1 MIKFYLFII
10 FAFSIFFYGIAVGHY
25 EIFPFDLIQ
34 DLKLSVSENFEN
46 NQNDMLIYE
55 ENIDSLILINS
66 ENDVIDKRKALT
78 NFIWNDQIPY
88 SSTLLIDKNIID
100 ERYQNISNL
109 KSIYRLDIGMEYN
122 INSIAYLF
130 LPENSNNKLIIY
142 HQGHGGDFVNGKD
155 NIDFFLDQDYT
166 VLAFSMPLLGMN
178 NQPIIDLDHFGKIK
192 FTNHKQLQFLE
203 SSDFSPVKFFI
214 EPIGVSLN
222 YLDEN
227 FDFDSYYMMGI
238 SGGGWT
244 TVLFSAIDDRISQSY
259 SVAGTYPI
267 FMRSDSKNIGDYEQ
281 IIPELYRIT
290 NYLELYIL
298 SSYGDDRIH
307 VQIFNNNDPCCFSGN
322 ISGIYDHKINE
333 RLIKLDKGNFF
344 LYIDD
349 THNEHKI
356 SEYSRNLILKHM
368 NNEILEK

>member
-1 MIKFYLFII
+1 MIKFYLLSI
-10 FAFSIFFYGIAVGHY
+10 FVFSIFIYGITVGHY
-25 EIFPFDLIQ
+25 EIFPFDLIKNSKS
-34 DLKLSVSENFEN
+34 LILNNFEKE
-46 NQNDMLIYE
+46 QNDILIYE

-66 ENDVIDKRKALT
+66 KNDIINKREQLS
-78 NFIWNDQIPY
+78 NFIWNDHVPY
-88 SSTLLIDKNIID
+88 SSTILVDENIVD
-100 ERYQNISNL
+100 ERYQNLSNL
-109 KSIYRLDIGMEYN
+109 KSIHRLNVSMEYS
-122 INSIAYLF
+122 INSISYLF
-130 LPENSNNKLIIY
+130 LPENSNGKLIIY

-155 NIDFFLDQDYT
+155 NIDFFLDKNYSI
-166 VLAFSMPLLGMN
+166 LAFSMPLLGMN
-178 NQPIIDLDHFGKIK
+178 NQPIIDLEHFGKIK
-192 FTNHKQLQFLE
+192 FTDHKQLQFLE
-203 SSDFSPVKFFI
+203 SSEFSPVKFFI

-259 SVAGTYPI
+259 SVAGTIPI

-281 IIPELYRIT
+281 IIPELYAIT

-298 SSYGDDRIH
+298 NSYGDNRIH

-322 ISGIYDHKINE
+322 FSGIYDHKINE

-344 LYIDD
+344 LYVDD

-356 SEYSRNLILKHM
+356 SEYSRILISEHM
-368 NNEILEK
+368 NNKILEN

>member
-34 DLKLSVSENFEN
+34 NSKSLVLNNFEKE
-46 NQNDMLIYE
+46 QNDILIYE

-66 ENDVIDKRKALT
+66 ENDIIKKKEALR
-78 NFIWNDQIPY
+78 NFIWNDHVPY
-88 SSTLLIDKNIID
+88 SSTILIDENIID

-109 KSIYRLDIGMEYN
+109 KSIYRLDISMEYDVH
-122 INSIAYLF
+122 SIAYLF
-130 LPENSNNKLIIY
+130 LPENSNDKLIIY
-142 HQGHGGDFVNGKD
+142 HQGHGGDFILGKD
-155 NIDFFLDQDYT
+155 TIDFFLDKDYT

-192 FTNHKQLQFLE
+192 FTNHKHLHFLE
-203 SSDFSPVKFFI
+203 SSEFSPVKFFI

-222 YLDEN
+222 YLDDN
-227 FDFDSYYMMGI
+227 FDFNSYYMMGI

-259 SVAGTYPI
+259 SIAGTYPI

-281 IIPELYRIT
+281 TISELYAIT
-290 NYLELYIL
+290 NYLELYVL
-298 SSYGDDRIH
+298 NSYGDNRIH
-307 VQIFNNNDPCCFSGN
+307 VQIFNINDPCCFSGN
-322 ISGIYDHKINE
+322 ISGIYDDKINQ

>member
-1 MIKFYLFII
+1 MIKFYLLSI
-10 FAFSIFFYGIAVGHY
+10 FVFSIFIYGITVGHY
-25 EIFPFDLIQ
+25 EIFPFDLIKNSKS
-34 DLKLSVSENFEN
+34 LILNNFEKE
-46 NQNDMLIYE
+46 QNDILIYE

-66 ENDVIDKRKALT
+66 KNDIINKREQLS
-78 NFIWNDQIPY
+78 NFIWNDQVPY
-88 SSTLLIDKNIID
+88 SSTILVDENIVD
-100 ERYQNISNL
+100 ERYQNLSNL
-109 KSIYRLDIGMEYN
+109 KSIHRLNVSMEYGV
-122 INSIAYLF
+122 NSIAYLF
-130 LPENSNNKLIIY
+130 LPENSNGKLIIY

-155 NIDFFLDQDYT
+155 HIDFFLDKNYSI
-166 VLAFSMPLLGMN
+166 LAFSMPLLGMN
-178 NQPIIDLDHFGKIK
+178 NQPIIDLEHFGKIK
-192 FTNHKQLQFLE
+192 FTDHKQLRFLE
-203 SSDFSPVKFFI
+203 SSEFSPVKFFI

-259 SVAGTYPI
+259 SVAGTVPI

-281 IIPELYRIT
+281 IIPELYAIT

-298 SSYGDDRIH
+298 NSYGDNRIH

-322 ISGIYDHKINE
+322 FSGIYDHKINE

-344 LYIDD
+344 LYVDD

-356 SEYSRNLILKHM
+356 SEYSRILISEHM
-368 NNEILEK
+368 KNEILEN

>member
-10 FAFSIFFYGIAVGHY
+10 FVFSIFLCGITVGYY

-34 DLKLSVSENFEN
+34 NSKSLVLNNFEEE
-46 NQNDMLIYE
+46 QNDILIYE

-66 ENDVIDKRKALT
+66 ENDIIKKKEALR
-78 NFIWNDQIPY
+78 NFIWNDHVPY
-88 SSTLLIDKNIID
+88 SSTILIDENIID
-100 ERYQNISNL
+100 KRYQNISNL

-130 LPENSNNKLIIY
+130 LPKNSNDKLIIY
-142 HQGHGGDFVNGKD
+142 HQGHSGDFVNGKD
-155 NIDFFLDQDYT
+155 NIDFFLDKNYT

-203 SSDFSPVKFFI
+203 SSEFSPVKFFI

-259 SVAGTYPI
+259 SIAGTIPI

-281 IIPELYRIT
+281 IIPELYNIS
-290 NYLELYIL
+290 NYLELYIMG
-298 SSYGDDRIH
+298 SYGSERKLVLIYNE
-307 VQIFNNNDPCCFSGN
+307 FDPCCFPGEL
-322 ISGIYDHKINE
+322 YD
-333 RLIKLDKGNFF
+333 RFPFGD
-344 LYIDD
+344 
-349 THNEHKI
+349 
-356 SEYSRNLILKHM
+356 ILKL
-368 NNEILEK
+368 NLEKIGEGEFDIIIDQEQNKHIISKEIMLTIISSINDK

>member
-34 DLKLSVSENFEN
+34 DLKLSVSDNFEN
-46 NQNDMLIYE
+46 NQNDILIYE

-66 ENDVIDKRKALT
+66 ENDVIDKRKTLT
-78 NFIWNDQIPY
+78 NFIWNDEIPY
-88 SSTLLIDKNIID
+88 SSTLLIEKNIID

-130 LPENSNNKLIIY
+130 LPENSNDKLIIY
-142 HQGHGGDFVNGKD
+142 HQGHGGDFVDGKD
-155 NIDFFLDQDYT
+155 NIDFFLDKNYS

-259 SVAGTYPI
+259 SVAGTIPI

-281 IIPELYRIT
+281 IIPELYAIT

-298 SSYGDDRIH
+298 NSYGDDRIH

-322 ISGIYDHKINE
+322 ISGIYDDKINQ

>member
-10 FAFSIFFYGIAVGHY
+10 FVFSIFLCGIAVGHY

-34 DLKLSVSENFEN
+34 NFKSLVLNNFEEE
-46 NQNDMLIYE
+46 QNDILIYE
-55 ENIDSLILINS
+55 KNIDSLILINS
-66 ENDVIDKRKALT
+66 ENDIIKKKEALR
-78 NFIWNDQIPY
+78 NFIWNDHVPY
-88 SSTLLIDKNIID
+88 SSTILIDENIID

-109 KSIYRLDIGMEYN
+109 KSIYRLDIGMEYDVH
-122 INSIAYLF
+122 SIAYLF
-130 LPENSNNKLIIY
+130 LPENSNDKLIIY
-142 HQGHGGDFVNGKD
+142 HQGHGGDFILGKD
-155 NIDFFLDQDYT
+155 NIDFFLDKNYA

-178 NQPIIDLDHFGKIK
+178 NQPIIDLDNFGKIK
-192 FTNHKQLQFLE
+192 FTTHKHFQFLE
-203 SSDFSPVKFFI
+203 SSEFSPVKFFI

-227 FDFDSYYMMGI
+227 FNFDSYYMMGI

-322 ISGIYDHKINE
+322 ISGIYDNKIKE
-333 RLIKLDKGNFF
+333 KLIALKSGNFS

-349 THNEHKI
+349 SHNKHKI
-356 SEYSRNLILKHM
+356 SEYSRSLILQHL
-368 NNEILEK
+368 NNVDLNN

>member
-1 MIKFYLFII
+1 MFKFYLFII

-259 SVAGTYPI
+259 SVAGTFPI

-281 IIPELYRIT
+281 IIPELYAIT

-298 SSYGDDRIH
+298 NSYGDDRIH

-356 SEYSRNLILKHM
+356 SEYSRILISEYM
-368 NNEILEK
+368 NNKILEK

>member
-34 DLKLSVSENFEN
+34 DLKLSVSDNFEN
-46 NQNDMLIYE
+46 NQNDILIYE

-66 ENDVIDKRKALT
+66 ENDVIDKRKTLT
-78 NFIWNDQIPY
+78 NFIWNDEIPY
-88 SSTLLIDKNIID
+88 SSTLLIEKNIID

-130 LPENSNNKLIIY
+130 LPENSNDKLIIY
-142 HQGHGGDFVNGKD
+142 HQGHGGDFVDGKD
-155 NIDFFLDQDYT
+155 NIDFFLDKNYS

-259 SVAGTYPI
+259 SVAGTIPI

-281 IIPELYRIT
+281 IIPELYAIA

-298 SSYGDDRIH
+298 NSYGDDRIH

-322 ISGIYDHKINE
+322 ISGIYDDKINQ

>member
-1 MIKFYLFII
+1 MFKFYLFII

-259 SVAGTYPI
+259 SVAGTIPI

-281 IIPELYRIT
+281 IIPELYAIT

-298 SSYGDDRIH
+298 NSYGDDRIH
-307 VQIFNNNDPCCFSGN
+307 VQIFNKDDPCCFSGN

-333 RLIKLDKGNFF
+333 RLKILDKGNFI
-344 LYIDD
+344 LHIDD

-356 SEYSRNLILKHM
+356 SEYSRILISEYM
-368 NNEILEK
+368 NNTISEK

>member
-10 FAFSIFFYGIAVGHY
+10 FVLSIFLCGIAVGHY

-34 DLKLSVSENFEN
+34 NFKSLVLNNFEEE
-46 NQNDMLIYE
+46 QNDILIYE

-66 ENDVIDKRKALT
+66 ENDIIKKTEALS
-78 NFIWNDQIPY
+78 NFIWNDQVPY
-88 SSTLLIDKNIID
+88 SSTILVDENIID
-100 ERYQNISNL
+100 ERYQNLSNL
-109 KSIYRLDIGMEYN
+109 KSIHKLDIDMEYDVH
-122 INSIAYLF
+122 SIAYLF
-130 LPENSNNKLIIY
+130 LPENSNDELIIY
-142 HQGHGGDFVNGKD
+142 HQGHGGDFILGKD
-155 NIDFFLDQDYT
+155 NIDFFLDKNYA

-178 NQPIIDLDHFGKIK
+178 NQPIIDLDNFGKIK
-192 FTNHKQLQFLE
+192 FTTHKQLQFLE
-203 SSDFSPVKFFI
+203 SSEFSPVKFFI

-259 SVAGTYPI
+259 SVAGTVPI
-267 FMRSDSKNIGDYEQ
+267 FMRTNSDIGDYEQ
-281 IIPELYRIT
+281 IIPELYTIA

-298 SSYGDDRIH
+298 NSYGDNRIH
-307 VQIFNNNDPCCFSGN
+307 VQIFNENDPCCFSGN
-322 ISGIYDHKINE
+322 VSGIYDHKINE
-333 RLIKLDKGNFF
+333 RLTTLDGGSFF
-344 LYIDD
+344 IYVDD

-356 SEYSRNLILKHM
+356 SEYSRILISEYM
-368 NNEILEK
+368 NNKILEN

>member
-1 MIKFYLFII
+1 MFKFYLFII

-259 SVAGTYPI
+259 SVAGTFPI

-281 IIPELYRIT
+281 TIPELYAIT

-298 SSYGDDRIH
+298 NSYGDDRIH
-307 VQIFNNNDPCCFSGN
+307 VQIFNKDDPCCFSGN

-333 RLIKLDKGNFF
+333 RLKILDKGNFI
-344 LYIDD
+344 LHIDD

-356 SEYSRNLILKHM
+356 SEYSRILISEYM
-368 NNEILEK
+368 NNTISEK

>member
-1 MIKFYLFII
+1 MFKFYLFII

-34 DLKLSVSENFEN
+34 NSKSLMLNNFEEE
-46 NQNDMLIYE
+46 QNDILIYE
-55 ENIDSLILINS
+55 KNIDSLILINS
-66 ENDVIDKRKALT
+66 ENDVIKKTEALS
-78 NFIWNDQIPY
+78 NFIWNDQVPY
-88 SSTLLIDKNIID
+88 SSTILVDENIID
-100 ERYQNISNL
+100 ERYQNLSNL
-109 KSIYRLDIGMEYN
+109 KSIYKLDISMEYDVH
-122 INSIAYLF
+122 SIAYLF
-130 LPENSNNKLIIY
+130 LPENSNDKLIIY
-142 HQGHGGDFVNGKD
+142 HQGHGGDFILGKD
-155 NIDFFLDQDYT
+155 NIDFFLDKNYA

-192 FTNHKQLQFLE
+192 FTNHKHLHFLE
-203 SSDFSPVKFFI
+203 SSEFSPVKFFI

-227 FDFDSYYMMGI
+227 FNFDSYYMVGI

-259 SVAGTYPI
+259 SVAGTIPI

-281 IIPELYRIT
+281 IIPELYAIT

-298 SSYGDDRIH
+298 NSYGDDRIH

-356 SEYSRNLILKHM
+356 SEYSRILISEYM
-368 NNEILEK
+368 NNKTLEK

>member
-1 MIKFYLFII
+1 MIKFYILLI
-10 FAFSIFFYGIAVGHY
+10 FVFSIFIYGITVGHY

-34 DLKLSVSENFEN
+34 NFKSLIFDDFKEKQN
-46 NQNDMLIYE
+46 NILIYE
-55 ENIDSLILINS
+55 ENIDSLIWINS
-66 ENDVIDKRKALT
+66 ENDVSNKRKALT
-78 NFIWNDQIPY
+78 NFIWNDQVPY
-88 SSTLLIDKNIID
+88 SSTILVDENIVD
-100 ERYQNISNL
+100 ERYQNLSNL
-109 KSIYRLDIGMEYN
+109 KSIHRLTISMEYSV
-122 INSIAYLF
+122 NSISYLF
-130 LPENSNNKLIIY
+130 LPENSNDKLIIY
-142 HQGHGGDFVNGKD
+142 HQGHGGDFVNGKET
-155 NIDFFLDQDYT
+155 IDFFLDKNYS

-178 NQPIIDLDHFGKIK
+178 NQPIIDLEHFGKIK
-192 FTNHKQLQFLE
+192 FTNHKHLQFLE
-203 SSDFSPVKFFI
+203 SSEFSPVKFFI

-222 YLDEN
+222 YLDQN

-244 TVLFSAIDDRISQSY
+244 TVLYSAIDDRISQSY
-259 SVAGTYPI
+259 SIAGTFPI

-281 IIPELYRIT
+281 IIPELYAIV

-298 SSYGDDRIH
+298 NSYGDNRIH

-322 ISGIYDHKINE
+322 ISGIYDHEINE

-356 SEYSRNLILKHM
+356 SEYSKNLISEHM
-368 NNEILEK
+368 DNKI

>member
-1 MIKFYLFII
+1 MFKFYLFII

-259 SVAGTYPI
+259 SVAGTIPI

-298 SSYGDDRIH
+298 NSYGDDRIH

-356 SEYSRNLILKHM
+356 SEYSRILISEYM
-368 NNEILEK
+368 NNKILEK

>member
-34 DLKLSVSENFEN
+34 NSKSLVLNNFEKE
-46 NQNDMLIYE
+46 QNDILIYE

-66 ENDVIDKRKALT
+66 ENDVIKKTEALS
-78 NFIWNDQIPY
+78 NFIWNDQVPY
-88 SSTLLIDKNIID
+88 SSTILVDENIID
-100 ERYQNISNL
+100 ERYQNLSNL
-109 KSIYRLDIGMEYN
+109 KSIYKLDISMEYDVH
-122 INSIAYLF
+122 SIAYLF
-130 LPENSNNKLIIY
+130 LPENSNDKLIIY
-142 HQGHGGDFVNGKD
+142 HQGHGGDFILGKD
-155 NIDFFLDQDYT
+155 TIDFFLDKDYT

-192 FTNHKQLQFLE
+192 FTNHKHLHFLE
-203 SSDFSPVKFFI
+203 SSEFSPVKFFI

-222 YLDEN
+222 YLDNN
-227 FDFDSYYMMGI
+227 FDFNSYYMMGI

-259 SVAGTYPI
+259 SVAGTIPI

-281 IIPELYRIT
+281 IIPELYAIT

-298 SSYGDDRIH
+298 NSYGDDRIH

-356 SEYSRNLILKHM
+356 SEYSRILISEYM
-368 NNEILEK
+368 NNKILEK

>member
-1 MIKFYLFII
+1 MIKFYLLSI
-10 FAFSIFFYGIAVGHY
+10 FVFSIFIYGITVGHY
-25 EIFPFDLIQ
+25 EIFPFDLIKNSKS
-34 DLKLSVSENFEN
+34 LILNNFEKE
-46 NQNDMLIYE
+46 QNDILIYE

-66 ENDVIDKRKALT
+66 KNDIINKREQLS
-78 NFIWNDQIPY
+78 NFIWNDHVPY
-88 SSTLLIDKNIID
+88 SSTILVDENIVD
-100 ERYQNISNL
+100 ERYQNLSNL
-109 KSIYRLDIGMEYN
+109 KSIHRLNVSMEYS
-122 INSIAYLF
+122 INSISYLF
-130 LPENSNNKLIIY
+130 LPENSNGKLIIY

-155 NIDFFLDQDYT
+155 NIDFFLDKNYSI
-166 VLAFSMPLLGMN
+166 LAFSMPLLGMN
-178 NQPIIDLDHFGKIK
+178 NQPIIDLEHFGKIK
-192 FTNHKQLQFLE
+192 FTDHKQLQFLE
-203 SSDFSPVKFFI
+203 SSEFSPVKFFI

-259 SVAGTYPI
+259 SVAGTIPI

-281 IIPELYRIT
+281 IIPELYAIT

-298 SSYGDDRIH
+298 NSYGDNRIH

-344 LYIDD
+344 LHIDD

-356 SEYSRNLILKHM
+356 SEYSRILISEYM
-368 NNEILEK
+368 NNKILEK

>member
-34 DLKLSVSENFEN
+34 NSKSLVLNNFEEE
-46 NQNDMLIYE
+46 QNDILIYE

-66 ENDVIDKRKALT
+66 ENDIIKKREALS
-78 NFIWNDQIPY
+78 NFIWNDQVPY
-88 SSTLLIDKNIID
+88 SSTILVDENIID
-100 ERYQNISNL
+100 ERYQNLSNL
-109 KSIYRLDIGMEYN
+109 KSIYKLDISMEYDVH
-122 INSIAYLF
+122 SIAYLF
-130 LPENSNNKLIIY
+130 LPENSNDKLIIY
-142 HQGHGGDFVNGKD
+142 HQGHDGDFILGKD
-155 NIDFFLDQDYT
+155 NIDFFLDENYA

-178 NQPIIDLDHFGKIK
+178 NQPIIDLEHFGKIK

-203 SSDFSPVKFFI
+203 SSEFSPVTFFI

-227 FDFDSYYMMGI
+227 FDFDSYYMMGL

-259 SVAGTYPI
+259 SVAGTVPI

-281 IIPELYRIT
+281 IIPELYSIT

-298 SSYGDDRIH
+298 NSYGDERIH
-307 VQIFNNNDPCCFSGN
+307 VQIFNKNDPCCFSGN

-333 RLIKLDKGNFF
+333 RLRILDKGNFF
-344 LYIDD
+344 LHIDD

-356 SEYSRNLILKHM
+356 SDYSRILISEYM
-368 NNEILEK
+368 NNKILEE

>member
-1 MIKFYLFII
+1 MIKFYLLVVFI
-10 FAFSIFFYGIAVGHY
+10 FSIFLCGITIGYY
-25 EIFPFDLIQ
+25 EIFSFDSIQ
-34 DLKLSVSENFEN
+34 NFKSLVLNDFEKEQN
-46 NQNDMLIYE
+46 NILIYE

-66 ENDVIDKRKALT
+66 KNDVIQKQEALR
-78 NFIWNDQIPY
+78 NFIWNNQIPY
-88 SSTLLIDKNIID
+88 SSVLSIDQNIVD
-100 ERYQNISNL
+100 ERYQNLSNL
-109 KSIYRLDIGMEYN
+109 KSIYRLNITMENN

-142 HQGHGGDFVNGKD
+142 HQGHGGDFVLGKE
-155 NIDFFLDQDYT
+155 NIDFFLDEDYA

-178 NQPIIDLDHFGKIK
+178 DQPIIDLDNFGKIK
-192 FTNHKQLQFLE
+192 FTTHKHLRFLE
-203 SSDFSPVKFFI
+203 SSEFSPVKFFI

-227 FDFDSYYMMGI
+227 FNFESYYMVGI

-281 IIPELYRIT
+281 TIPELYRIT

-298 SSYGDDRIH
+298 NSYGDNRIH

-322 ISGIYDHKINE
+322 ISGIYDDKINE
-333 RLIKLDKGNFF
+333 RLRILDKGNFF

-356 SEYSRNLILKHM
+356 SEYSRSLFLQHM
-368 NNEILEK
+368 NNLNLND

>member
-10 FAFSIFFYGIAVGHY
+10 FVLSIFLCGIAVGHY

-34 DLKLSVSENFEN
+34 NSKSLILNNFEKEQN
-46 NQNDMLIYE
+46 NILIYE

-66 ENDVIDKRKALT
+66 ENDVIDKRKTLT
-78 NFIWNDQIPY
+78 NFIWNDQVPY
-88 SSTLLIDKNIID
+88 SSTILVDENIVD
-100 ERYQNISNL
+100 ERYQNLSNL
-109 KSIYRLDIGMEYN
+109 KSIHRLTISMEYSV
-122 INSIAYLF
+122 NSISYLF
-130 LPENSNNKLIIY
+130 LPENSNDQLIIY
-142 HQGHGGDFVNGKD
+142 HQGHRGDFINGKD
-155 NIDFFLDQDYT
+155 TIDFFLDKNYS

-203 SSDFSPVKFFI
+203 SSEFSPVKFFI

-222 YLDEN
+222 YLNKN

-259 SVAGTYPI
+259 SVAGTIPI

-281 IIPELYRIT
+281 IIPELYAIT

-298 SSYGDDRIH
+298 NSYGDDRIH
-307 VQIFNNNDPCCFSGN
+307 VQISNNNDPCCFSGN

-344 LYIDD
+344 LYTDY

-356 SEYSRNLILKHM
+356 SEYSRILISEHM
-368 NNEILEK
+368 DNKILEK

>member
-1 MIKFYLFII
+1 MFKFYLFII

-259 SVAGTYPI
+259 SVAGTIPI

-322 ISGIYDHKINE
+322 ISGIYDNKIKE
-333 RLIKLDKGNFF
+333 KLIALKSGNFS

-349 THNEHKI
+349 SHNKHKI
-356 SEYSRNLILKHM
+356 SEYSRSLILQHL
-368 NNEILEK
+368 NNVDLNN

>member
-10 FAFSIFFYGIAVGHY
+10 FVFSIFLCGIAVGHY

-34 DLKLSVSENFEN
+34 NSKSLVLNNFEEE
-46 NQNDMLIYE
+46 QNDILIYE

-66 ENDVIDKRKALT
+66 ENDIIKKKEALR
-78 NFIWNDQIPY
+78 NFIWNDHVPY
-88 SSTLLIDKNIID
+88 SSTILIDENIID
-100 ERYQNISNL
+100 ERYQNLSNL
-109 KSIYRLDIGMEYN
+109 KSIHRLDISMEYN

-130 LPENSNNKLIIY
+130 LPENSNDKLIIY

-155 NIDFFLDQDYT
+155 NIDFFLDKNYA

-178 NQPIIDLDHFGKIK
+178 NQPIIDLEHFGKIK

-203 SSDFSPVKFFI
+203 SSEFSPVKFFI

-222 YLDEN
+222 YLNKN

-259 SVAGTYPI
+259 SVAGTFPM

-290 NYLELYIL
+290 NYLELYLMGSFGNERKLLLI
-298 SSYGDDRIH
+298 YNE
-307 VQIFNNNDPCCFSGN
+307 FDPCCFFGELY
-322 ISGIYDHKINE
+322 YDFPFG
-333 RLIKLDKGNFF
+333 D
-344 LYIDD
+344 
-349 THNEHKI
+349 
-356 SEYSRNLILKHM
+356 ILKSNLKKIGEGEFDIIIEHQQ
-368 NNEILEK
+368 N

>member
-10 FAFSIFFYGIAVGHY
+10 LVFSIFIYGIAVGHY

-34 DLKLSVSENFEN
+34 DLKLSVSDNFEN

-66 ENDVIDKRKALT
+66 ENDVIDKRKTLT

-259 SVAGTYPI
+259 SVAGTIPI

-281 IIPELYRIT
+281 IIPELYAIT

-298 SSYGDDRIH
+298 NSYGDDRIH

-356 SEYSRNLILKHM
+356 SEYSRILISEYM
-368 NNEILEK
+368 NNKILEK

>member
-1 MIKFYLFII
+1 
-10 FAFSIFFYGIAVGHY
+10 
-25 EIFPFDLIQ
+25 
-34 DLKLSVSENFEN
+34 
-46 NQNDMLIYE
+46 
-55 ENIDSLILINS
+55 
-66 ENDVIDKRKALT
+66 
-78 NFIWNDQIPY
+78 
-88 SSTLLIDKNIID
+88 
-100 ERYQNISNL
+100 
-109 KSIYRLDIGMEYN
+109 
-122 INSIAYLF
+122 
-130 LPENSNNKLIIY
+130 
-142 HQGHGGDFVNGKD
+142 
-155 NIDFFLDQDYT
+155 
-166 VLAFSMPLLGMN
+166 
-178 NQPIIDLDHFGKIK
+178 
-192 FTNHKQLQFLE
+192 
-203 SSDFSPVKFFI
+203 
-214 EPIGVSLN
+214 
-222 YLDEN
+222 
-227 FDFDSYYMMGI
+227 MMGI

-259 SVAGTYPI
+259 SIAGTYPI

-356 SEYSRNLILKHM
+356 SEYSRILISEYM
-368 NNEILEK
+368 NNKILEK

>member
-1 MIKFYLFII
+1 MFKFYLFII

-34 DLKLSVSENFEN
+34 NSKSLVLNNFEKE
-46 NQNDMLIYE
+46 QNDILIYE

-66 ENDVIDKRKALT
+66 ENDVIKKTEALS
-78 NFIWNDQIPY
+78 NFIWNDQVPY
-88 SSTLLIDKNIID
+88 SSTILVDENIID
-100 ERYQNISNL
+100 ERYQNLSNL
-109 KSIYRLDIGMEYN
+109 KSIYKLDISMEYDVH
-122 INSIAYLF
+122 SIAYLF
-130 LPENSNNKLIIY
+130 LPENSNDKLIIY
-142 HQGHGGDFVNGKD
+142 HQGHGGDFILGKD
-155 NIDFFLDQDYT
+155 TIDFFLDKDYT

-259 SVAGTYPI
+259 SVAGTIPI

-281 IIPELYRIT
+281 IIPELYAIT

-298 SSYGDDRIH
+298 NSYGDDRIH

-356 SEYSRNLILKHM
+356 SEYSRILISEYM
-368 NNEILEK
+368 NNKILEK

>member
-1 MIKFYLFII
+1 MIKFYILLI
-10 FAFSIFFYGIAVGHY
+10 FSCSIFLYGIAVGHY

-34 DLKLSVSENFEN
+34 DSKSLVLNNFEKE
-46 NQNDMLIYE
+46 QNDILIYE

-66 ENDVIDKRKALT
+66 ENDIIKKKEALR
-78 NFIWNDQIPY
+78 NFIWNDHVPY
-88 SSTLLIDKNIID
+88 SSTILIDENIID

-109 KSIYRLDIGMEYN
+109 KSIYRLDIGMEYDVH
-122 INSIAYLF
+122 SIAYLF
-130 LPENSNNKLIIY
+130 LPENSNDKLIIY
-142 HQGHGGDFVNGKD
+142 HQGHAGDFILGKD
-155 NIDFFLDQDYT
+155 NIDFFLDKDYA

-178 NQPIIDLDHFGKIK
+178 NQPIIDLEHLGKIK
-192 FTNHKQLQFLE
+192 FSNHKQLHFLE
-203 SSDFSPVKFFI
+203 SSDFSPINFFI

-281 IIPELYRIT
+281 TIPELYAIT

-298 SSYGDDRIH
+298 NSYGDDRIH

-333 RLIKLDKGNFF
+333 RLKILDKGNFI
-344 LYIDD
+344 LHIDD

-356 SEYSRNLILKHM
+356 SEYSRILISEYM
-368 NNEILEK
+368 NNTISEK